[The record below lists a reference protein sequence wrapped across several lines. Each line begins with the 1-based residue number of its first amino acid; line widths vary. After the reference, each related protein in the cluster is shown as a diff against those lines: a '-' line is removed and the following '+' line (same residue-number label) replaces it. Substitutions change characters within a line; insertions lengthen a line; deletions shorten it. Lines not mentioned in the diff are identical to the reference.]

1 MHFVSIQWSKML
13 RPGPRWGAY
22 SALPGPLTG
31 LRGQLRGW
39 QGEGEREGRKEKKG
53 ERRGAEDKGKRGQG

>member
-1 MHFVSIQWSKML
+1 ML